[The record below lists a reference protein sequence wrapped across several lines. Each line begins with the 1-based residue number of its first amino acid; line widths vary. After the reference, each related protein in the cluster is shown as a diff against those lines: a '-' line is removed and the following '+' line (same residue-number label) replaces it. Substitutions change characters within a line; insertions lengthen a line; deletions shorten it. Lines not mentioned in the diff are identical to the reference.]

1 MIDEEYLKL
10 LNMLTSQYYGED
22 IEEIKERENNLN
34 ENLIDLSSI
43 DLTEEILKN
52 NTNIKIGDFYII
64 SRPYNN
70 EWFNITIYEQIKN
83 NNIKTKLNVCK
94 DSRFKNTYWSKK
106 FNYLNSARVNIETL
120 QDIFKWLRA
129 ACKIGAF
136 F

>member
-1 MIDEEYLKL
+1 
-10 LNMLTSQYYGED
+10 MLTSQYYGED

-129 ACKIGAF
+129 AFKIGAF

>member
-129 ACKIGAF
+129 AFKIGAF